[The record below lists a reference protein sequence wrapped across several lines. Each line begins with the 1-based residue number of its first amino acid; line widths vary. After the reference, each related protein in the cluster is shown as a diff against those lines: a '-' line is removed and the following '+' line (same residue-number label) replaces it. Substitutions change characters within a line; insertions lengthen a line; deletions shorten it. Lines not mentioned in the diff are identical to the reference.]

1 VSELLEEK
9 QERTKITAEWIVAE
23 YLENMKMA
31 KEQGDTKS
39 INTAL
44 KNLAELVGANEAKK
58 LDIKQDVNINDIKQ
72 EMDALKNEFFSS

>member
-1 VSELLEEK
+1 
-9 QERTKITAEWIVAE
+9 
-23 YLENMKMA
+23 MA